1 MVNNCNNNNN
11 NNIIINCHHA
21 MIIIRQQQQQQQRS
35 VATKMMMLL
44 SLSRNKNTMIGYHH
58 RSHYKS
64 IRSVMPYSGHLLI
77 SMILFCLF
85 IRTIYTDS
93 GGTLTI
99 NSQHEDQRVMVKGI
113 AQQSASLPCYIDEE
127 NCGAIY
133 FLTWSRLDSR
143 EDRWSRIWVYSDDN
157 VNKALSSLTGRA
169 IFTKQKSEAR
179 LVINSLK
186 PSDEAFYKCDV
197 TYVAG
202 KCPSLTYVQLNI
214 IAKPSRSW
222 IEHEGDIL
230 SNGHHLS
237 LTEGDYL
244 KLACT
249 VIDARP
255 TPIIIWRS
263 VDSRGQTNELIR
275 STTSSGSDSFIV
287 TTGTS
292 GDDINSNARMDRAT
306 LILNKKLSRDDLGS
320 KYECHIEHE
329 TIGNGTMD
337 KHVVLDVSVGIK
349 TMEIIG
355 PSTSVREGD
364 IAVIECV
371 AYGSKPAAEI
381 VWRNGS
387 RIIDGHSIQNTI
399 ETNIDRITV
408 NSRSKLEIIVGHQDH
423 LNPITCEAANV
434 AMRTPINKSTEIS
447 VLFAPIVV
455 MEPQNGVTVNE
466 STPMVKIYCT
476 YLANPSQ
483 LLENET
489 IWFKDGRRLDISDR
503 SRYIIESVTN
513 SPTLVIMDVTRNDTG
528 HYHCTLANTFGS
540 GVPNS
545 SIYLNVLYPPIVS
558 LFVYPNPS
566 SSDYLLKEG
575 DDLRMVCDIHD
586 GNPRSASRM
595 RWLKNNGETFSELDG
610 DTSTQKE
617 LSWLS
622 IPRSLTGNYTC
633 QAISEAGA
641 SELSNEIEIIVHY
654 PPGKSIIRLL
664 DEPHPIKGR
673 NLTLECIV
681 NDYGSPSDHT
691 EYHWE
696 NSDGMVFESRQ
707 PILTIQNVRIVNR
720 GNISC
725 SAVNEVG
732 FGARGQ
738 FELIPYAPP
747 RFINPLPAT
756 IGVNEDF
763 RSSSSL
769 ESSYMNYNQNEMNTA
784 TWNTHAGNGQTYG
797 YVTGNELNGLRPSS
811 SDSSDLITLYC
822 RVECFP
828 LCSLHWYRNDQPID
842 NGTKSEYRII
852 EEQLPEEF
860 LLNRFP
866 GIESTLTWN
875 ISKSG
880 RSKLDRVRDSG
891 TTFSCVSSG
900 NLVGPSIRSDSRFQ
914 VEYAPENLRLSSI
927 RVDVIEN
934 EHLPE
939 IRCDSDA
946 LPEATYRWI
955 SNSFYDKFTGV
966 IADTPILALNRTIQR
981 DSAGTYTCI
990 ASNRHGEKRI
1000 DLQIN
1005 VLYRPSC
1012 TIYESRTGKEN
1023 QDVVL
1028 ICEITFANP
1037 SNGLEFFW
1045 SLNGTE
1051 LNQTFIDE
1059 LSHQDGM
1066 KSKIIIPAYEEQLF
1080 GTWTC
1085 SARNTV
1091 GQTDPNCT
1099 LFVDAPIAAESVL
1112 DDESLLIISAVIVA
1126 IIFAFLFILLCLIFM
1141 MKRRRHKNDKDKREN
1156 PDGDRSPTPSS
1167 STSRVSSNQNDLIS
1181 QKSQASSK
1189 KATET
1194 ERLSSSNS
1202 STTATM
1208 PTSGDMYENMT
1219 FHRKPN
1225 CLPHLNGMAASY
1237 YHHHNPMLPQSS
1249 PITATPATTSSISP
1263 IPPTYDNAT
1272 KTLNNTIEAFRRTQ
1286 SARFT
1291 SNQNLGLNIYSIY
1304 NDPSQ
1309 ALMYTDLKL
1318 PPPPIATKPMT
1329 DVASIA
1335 NHHNHPA
1342 HHQNHSQHQQR
1353 LPTMAKNH
1361 TLAQYQ
1367 HHHPITS
1374 FHSSTLAKTNTNN
1387 MYQQLGPMI
1396 QSNRTS
1402 QHYPNHVSSSQSS
1415 SLSSSNNNNNN
1426 QQNNGSSSDSS
1437 TPPSLSTSST
1447 NSNHYNV
1454 TNSTTTN
1461 KTHSSSGGGGG
1472 GGVIHSTQIIHH
1484 TSIILMIDLIRSNN
1498 HIYRSLKE

>member
-1 MVNNCNNNNN
+1 MIMANNDDDD
-11 NNIIINCHHA
+11 NNIIINNCHHA
-21 MIIIRQQQQQQQRS
+21 MIKQQQQQQRS
-35 VATKMMMLL
+35 VASKMIMLK
-44 SLSRNKNTMIGYHH
+44 SSKRSIIKSIVPYGYHLFI
-58 RSHYKS
+58 S
-64 IRSVMPYSGHLLI
+64 I
-77 SMILFCLF
+77 ILFNSLF
-85 IRTIYTDS
+85 IRIIYADS
-93 GGTLTI
+93 GGTTI
-99 NSQHEDQRVMVKGI
+99 NNNQHEDHQRVMVKGI

-133 FLTWSRLDSR
+133 FLTWSRLDTR
-143 EDRWSRIWVYSDDN
+143 DNRWSRIWVYSDDN
-157 VNKALSSLTGRA
+157 VNKALNLLTGRA

-230 SNGHHLS
+230 TNGHHLS

-255 TPIIIWRS
+255 TPILIWRS
-263 VDSRGQTNELIR
+263 VDSRGQTFELIR
-275 STTSSGSDSFIV
+275 STTNSESFII
-287 TTGTS
+287 TTGTIS
-292 GDDINSNARMDRAT
+292 GDESNSNSVMDRAT
-306 LILNKKLSRDDLGS
+306 LILNKKLTRDDLGS

-329 TIGNGTMD
+329 TIDNNTMD
-337 KHVVLDVSVGIK
+337 KHVVLDVNVGIK

-476 YLANPSQ
+476 YKANPSQ

-489 IWFKDGRRLDISDR
+489 IWFKDGRRLDMSDR
-503 SRYIIESVTN
+503 NKYIIESAIN
-513 SPTLVIMDVTRNDTG
+513 SPTLVILDVTRNDTG

-558 LFVYPNPS
+558 LLVYPDPS
-566 SSDYLLKEG
+566 SSNYLLKEG

-641 SELSNEIEIIVHY
+641 SDLSNEIEIIVHY

-664 DEPHPIKGR
+664 DEPYPIKGR

-681 NDYGSPSDHT
+681 NDFGSPSDHT

-732 FGARGQ
+732 FGARGR

-747 RFINPLPAT
+747 RFINSLPPT

-763 RSSSSL
+763 RSSTSFS
-769 ESSYMNYNQNEMNTA
+769 ESSYSNYNQNEMNTA
-784 TWNTHAGNGQTYG
+784 SWNGNGQTYG
-797 YVTGNELNGLRPSS
+797 YMTGNDGNGLSKSS
-811 SDSSDLITLYC
+811 SSESSELVTLYC

-842 NGTKSEYRII
+842 NSTRSEYRII

-900 NLVGPSIRSDSRFQ
+900 NLVGPSVRSDSRFQ

-946 LPEATYRWI
+946 LPEASYRWI

-966 IADTPILALNRTIQR
+966 IADTSILALNRTIQR
-981 DSAGTYTCI
+981 DSTGTYTCI

-1037 SNGLEFFW
+1037 SDGLEFFW

-1066 KSKIIIPAYEEQLF
+1066 KSKIIIPAYDEQLF

-1112 DDESLLIISAVIVA
+1112 NDESLLIISAVIVA
-1126 IIFAFLFILLCLIFM
+1126 IIFAFLFILLCLIFI
-1141 MKRRRHKNDKDKREN
+1141 MKRRRHKNEKDKREN

-1167 STSRVSSNQNDLIS
+1167 STSRVSSNQNDIIS
-1181 QKSQASSK
+1181 QKSQTSSK
-1189 KATET
+1189 KATTET

-1208 PTSGDMYENMT
+1208 PTSGDMYENMN

-1225 CLPHLNGMAASY
+1225 CLTNLNGMASSY

-1249 PITATPATTSSISP
+1249 SPVTATPATVSSISP

-1272 KTLNNTIEAFRRTQ
+1272 KSFNNTIEAFRRTQ
-1286 SARFT
+1286 SARFP
-1291 SNQNLGLNIYSIY
+1291 SNQV
-1304 NDPSQ
+1304 
-1309 ALMYTDLKL
+1309 KL
-1318 PPPPIATKPMT
+1318 TCFI
-1329 DVASIA
+1329 
-1335 NHHNHPA
+1335 
-1342 HHQNHSQHQQR
+1342 
-1353 LPTMAKNH
+1353 
-1361 TLAQYQ
+1361 
-1367 HHHPITS
+1367 
-1374 FHSSTLAKTNTNN
+1374 
-1387 MYQQLGPMI
+1387 
-1396 QSNRTS
+1396 
-1402 QHYPNHVSSSQSS
+1402 
-1415 SLSSSNNNNNN
+1415 
-1426 QQNNGSSSDSS
+1426 
-1437 TPPSLSTSST
+1437 
-1447 NSNHYNV
+1447 
-1454 TNSTTTN
+1454 
-1461 KTHSSSGGGGG
+1461 
-1472 GGVIHSTQIIHH
+1472 
-1484 TSIILMIDLIRSNN
+1484 
-1498 HIYRSLKE
+1498 